1 MLKKP
6 RAISGTI
13 EALNVFLTK
22 ELSPKRRLCS
32 TASKCLGPIEISKTR
47 DNNNLSGWKSFISAQ
62 QKVCTYKDSGNLNNL
77 NQIAYYSQ
85 LSCKAVA
92 LSGKQILTNKIQN
105 DFRRMMGK
113 KGGLWLKLLIQ
124 Q

>member
-1 MLKKP
+1 MLNQL

-22 ELSPKRRLCS
+22 ELPPKRRLCS
-32 TASKCLGPIEISKTR
+32 TASKCLGPIEILKTR
-47 DNNNLSGWKSFISAQ
+47 DNNNLSGWKSFIFAQ
-62 QKVCTYKDSGNLNNL
+62 QNVCTYKDSRKLNNL

-85 LSCKAVA
+85 LSCIPVA
-92 LSGKQILTNKIQN
+92 LSGKQILENKIQN

-113 KGGLWLKLLIQ
+113 KGGLGLKLLI
-124 Q
+124 